1 MSQQTR
7 RRDRLRAWR
16 AEVRR
21 AAERYWPVGH
31 APFNG
36 DLQVT
41 IYYFFD
47 GVPADVDNLVKP
59 IHDAVIGLVYRD
71 DRQVSESIVR
81 RRDLRGRFHVRN
93 LTSVLAE
100 GLDRR
105 REFLYV
111 IVSDAPPE
119 GALE

>member
-16 AEVRR
+16 VEVRR
-21 AAERYWPVGH
+21 AAEQYWPVGQS
-31 APFNG
+31 PFTG

-59 IHDAVIGLVYRD
+59 IHDALIDLVYRD